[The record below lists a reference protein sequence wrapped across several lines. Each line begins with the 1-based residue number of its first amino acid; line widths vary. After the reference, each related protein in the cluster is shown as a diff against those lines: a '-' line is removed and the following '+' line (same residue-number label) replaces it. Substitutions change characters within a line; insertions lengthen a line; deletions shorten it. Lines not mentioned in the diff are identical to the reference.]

1 MSASLTARSSKSDS
15 GSVKS
20 ASSGTKKKK
29 KTKKKSK
36 PIFYINLT
44 ACKYDVVRKC
54 IKEKNW
60 VECDDD
66 DCVDWNIYWT
76 DTSVAPQRVMQLKK
90 YQKINHFP
98 GMLSIARKAQLAINL
113 QRLRAVFPNEFN
125 FFPDTWILPQDTKE
139 FEKCSEKRLEKA
151 KKHL

>member
-1 MSASLTARSSKSDS
+1 MSASLTARSSKSDT

-36 PIFYINLT
+36 PVFYINLT

-66 DCVDWNIYWT
+66 DYVDWNIYWT

-113 QRLRAVFPNEFN
+113 QRLRAVFPTSLIFSLTHGYCRKTPKNS
-125 FFPDTWILPQDTKE
+125 
-139 FEKCSEKRLEKA
+139 EKCSEKRLEKA